1 MYNRVILMGRI
12 CNDLELKTT
21 PSGVSVLSFSVAVDR
36 RYQADKENKITD
48 FFNVVA
54 WRMEADFIARF
65 FAKGRMIL
73 LEGELQNRK
82 YTDKA
87 GAEHWITEIIA
98 DRATFTGEKTA
109 REAPPLPD
117 EPPQYKKQESAADT
131 NAGHSDT
138 GTPPEQL
145 TAEALAAAAED
156 YPF

>member
-21 PSGVSVLSFSVAVDR
+21 PSGVPVLTFGVAVDR

-54 WRMEADFIARF
+54 WRMEAEFIARF

-82 YTDKA
+82 YTDKS
-87 GAEHWITEIIA
+87 GAEHWITEIIV
-98 DRATFTGEKTA
+98 DRVCFTGDKKPEG
-109 REAPPLPD
+109 RERPPLPE
-117 EPPQYKKQESAADT
+117 EPPTHKKQETAD
-131 NAGHSDT
+131 A
-138 GTPPEQL
+138 PAPEQQQM
-145 TAEALAAAAED
+145 TAESFAAATADD